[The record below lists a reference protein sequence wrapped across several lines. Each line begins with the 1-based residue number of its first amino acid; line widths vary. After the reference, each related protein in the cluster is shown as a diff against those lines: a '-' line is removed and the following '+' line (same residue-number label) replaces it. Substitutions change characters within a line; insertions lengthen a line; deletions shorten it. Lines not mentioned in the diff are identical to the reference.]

1 MLDDGIIDGRI
12 VFRLTSASLF
22 KNFPDE
28 VGEEYSFNRLLL
40 AEVVNV
46 VLPRWAG
53 RDRGKYL

>member
-1 MLDDGIIDGRI
+1 MFDDGIIDGRI
-12 VFRLTSASLF
+12 MFRLAPASLF

-46 VLPRWAG
+46 VLAYLDG
-53 RDRGKYL
+53 QDRLG